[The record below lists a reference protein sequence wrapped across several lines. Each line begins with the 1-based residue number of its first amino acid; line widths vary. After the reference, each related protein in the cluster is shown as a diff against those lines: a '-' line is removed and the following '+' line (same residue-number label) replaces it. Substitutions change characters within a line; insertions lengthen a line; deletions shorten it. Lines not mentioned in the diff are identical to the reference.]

1 MNPAELFRQE
11 TNTVQLAPGDFLFR
25 EGEKGDKMYVLLE
38 GEIDIFLGDFV
49 LETAGPGAL
58 LGEMALID
66 DSPRTA
72 NAVAKT
78 PSPPGANR
86 PAPVSFSRSAD
97 TAFCD
102 ACDENAGRSPASH
115 ERRDGGAIA
124 SLERDAALLFRSR
137 ACGVIFRRMRIVAQY
152 LLFAA
157 IATTGCGQQ
166 APTAADFAA
175 QRQRMVE
182 QQLKPRGIKDERVL
196 AAMAKVPR
204 EEFIP
209 ADARADAYEDGPL
222 PIGYDQTIS
231 QPYIVAFMTEQLRPK
246 PSDRVLEI
254 GSGSGYQAAILA
266 ELVADVYTIEIVEP
280 LAKTAEATLQR
291 LGYKNVHIK
300 VGDGYKGWPEEAPF
314 DAIIV
319 TCAPEKVPQPLVDQL
334 KDGGRMVIPVGERFA
349 QQLYL
354 LEKKNGQLKESAT
367 LPVRFVPMLRE
378 AQKK

>member
-1 MNPAELFRQE
+1 
-11 TNTVQLAPGDFLFR
+11 
-25 EGEKGDKMYVLLE
+25 
-38 GEIDIFLGDFV
+38 
-49 LETAGPGAL
+49 
-58 LGEMALID
+58 
-66 DSPRTA
+66 
-72 NAVAKT
+72 
-78 PSPPGANR
+78 
-86 PAPVSFSRSAD
+86 
-97 TAFCD
+97 
-102 ACDENAGRSPASH
+102 
-115 ERRDGGAIA
+115 
-124 SLERDAALLFRSR
+124 
-137 ACGVIFRRMRIVAQY
+137 MRIITQY

-157 IATTGCGQQ
+157 IATAGCGQQ
-166 APTAADFAA
+166 VPTAADFAA
-175 QRQRMVE
+175 QRERMVE
-182 QQLKPRGIKDERVL
+182 KQLKFRGIKDERVL

-209 ADARADAYEDGPL
+209 VDTRAEAYEDGPL

-246 PSDRVLEI
+246 SNDRVLEI
-254 GSGSGYQAAILA
+254 GSGSGYQAAVLA
-266 ELVADVYTIEIVEP
+266 ELVADVYTIDIIEP

-334 KDGGRMVIPVGERFA
+334 TDGGRMVIPVGERFA

-367 LPVRFVPMLRE
+367 LPVRFVPMVRSKE
-378 AQKK
+378 EK